1 MYKKIFLLLS
11 IFIFLKSAEQRGRT
25 LNIPT
30 EHERARSHSPLSWDP
45 DGRELAHPS
54 GVRRGAGGFYLP
66 DKIQE
71 LDKSPKKVNDV
82 VADDSVQD
90 FVAQKSPE
98 YADSKIQADPES
110 RPVVE
115 FKIDV
120 PAEQETIKGGYFLKN
135 RDLEYFIVGVVIVAV
150 IGAGYL
156 VYKKYQKPNEK
167 PKEEP
172 KIEVAVP
179 VSKIEEV
186 REVR

>member
-30 EHERARSHSPLSWDP
+30 EHERARSHSPSSWDP
-45 DGRELAHPS
+45 SGRESAHPS

-71 LDKSPKKVNDV
+71 HKKVNDV
-82 VADDSVQD
+82 
-90 FVAQKSPE
+90 AQESPE
-98 YADSKIQADPES
+98 CADSKIQADSES
-110 RPVVE
+110 AQVVE

-120 PAEQETIKGGYFLKN
+120 HAEQETIKEGYFLKN
-135 RDLEYFIVGVVIVAV
+135 RDLEYFVVGGVIVAV
-150 IGAGYL
+150 AIGAGYL
-156 VYKKYQKPNEK
+156 VYKRHQK

-172 KIEVAVP
+172 KEELKVAVP
-179 VSKIEEV
+179 VSKIEK
-186 REVR
+186 